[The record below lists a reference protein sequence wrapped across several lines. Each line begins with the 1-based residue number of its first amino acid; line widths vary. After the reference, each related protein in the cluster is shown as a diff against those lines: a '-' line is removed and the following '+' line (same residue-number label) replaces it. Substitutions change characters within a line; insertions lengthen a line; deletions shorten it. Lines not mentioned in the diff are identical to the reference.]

1 MKTRLM
7 ASVFAALFLAP
18 AAATAQLPLEAAG
31 AAADGMPTLAPLLER
46 VTPAVVNVS
55 VQWDSASPDR
65 NSSLEEFRDFEDFFR
80 RYFGQPER
88 GPNSSPRRPR
98 PRAAG
103 SGVIVDA
110 ERGHVITNAHVID
123 DAETVTVTLTDGR
136 QLDAEILGS
145 DPATDVALL
154 KVDAEDLAEVPIG
167 DSETLRVG
175 DFVLAIG
182 NPFGLGQTVTSG
194 IVSALGRSGIIPQ
207 GYEDFIQ
214 TDASINPGN
223 SGGALINLRGE
234 LIGINSAIFTTG
246 AGNIGIGFAIP
257 TAMALPVVEQLD
269 EFGSVRRGLLGV
281 QIRDLTPDLVEA
293 LSLKI
298 SQGAVVTQVTP
309 DSAAEA
315 VGIEAGEIITEVNG
329 ETVEGASDLRQ
340 RIGMM
345 RAGDTVDVTVM
356 NETGNERTVTATL
369 GELVTGDV
377 NAAGRETPRSE
388 ALEGARLSELRE
400 GLPGYGE
407 IEGVAVVSVDEGSP
421 AAAVGLRV
429 GDVVTA
435 VNRQRVSSLDEV
447 QEQVDNAGDV
457 IALTI
462 WRDGQKLFLILPN

>member
-1 MKTRLM
+1 M
-7 ASVFAALFLAP
+7 
-18 AAATAQLPLEAAG
+18 
-31 AAADGMPTLAPLLER
+31 
-46 VTPAVVNVS
+46 
-55 VQWDSASPDR
+55 
-65 NSSLEEFRDFEDFFR
+65 
-80 RYFGQPER
+80 
-88 GPNSSPRRPR
+88 
-98 PRAAG
+98 
-103 SGVIVDA
+103 DA